1 MTRAILILIFLGLYT
16 GIPLLSQSDSIATL
30 EIEFTGIRSSDG
42 QIAVNISTLPKG
54 FPHDP
59 GLEVLFNKDQMKDG
73 VLTVEVDSLPY
84 GIYAVSV
91 LDDLNSDMEME
102 MFLRFPKEGYG
113 FSLNPENKLRA
124 PKFKECSFELN
135 QPHLK
140 ITIVMKYPRKKK

>member
-1 MTRAILILIFLGLYT
+1 MKKALYALLFLTLFS
-16 GIPLLSQSDSIATL
+16 GISLQAQSDSIGTL
-30 EIEFTGIRSSDG
+30 EIEFTGIRNNEG
-42 QIAVNISTLPKG
+42 QIAINISSDPKG
-54 FPHDP
+54 FPRKP
-59 GLEVLFNKDQMKDG
+59 AIEIQFIKDQVKDG
-73 VLTVEVDSLPY
+73 VLIAEIDSLAY

-113 FSLNPENKLRA
+113 FSLNPDIKLRA